1 MILQVYLKNNTLIDV
16 FGFFNGENDYAN
28 NTYVRVEN
36 VLNPTVN
43 FDIEEWYQYPNNSF
57 EYLGSHN
64 QNLNVSENIFID
76 LKIFP
81 NPTKD
86 NVLFIKSNL
95 NYTYEMFDIQG
106 VMIKNGVKTGKI
118 SKLDNLNFN
127 KGVYFIKVSS
137 NNFYYKRSF

>member
-1 MILQVYLKNNTLIDV
+1 M
-16 FGFFNGENDYAN
+16 
-28 NTYVRVEN
+28 
-36 VLNPTVN
+36 NPTVN

-137 NNFYYKRSF
+137 NNFYFTKKIIFN